1 MSTLNI
7 LKRIDEEI
15 IQSLERELSSH
26 RDGDRQIALE
36 EMGIQNGLSM
46 AKAIIQ
52 EDDLLLNNKIN
63 NEEE

>member
-7 LKRIDEEI
+7 LKRINEEI
-15 IQSLERELSSH
+15 IQSLERELSRH

-46 AKAIIQ
+46 AKAII
-52 EDDLLLNNKIN
+52 EGENLLLNNKIN